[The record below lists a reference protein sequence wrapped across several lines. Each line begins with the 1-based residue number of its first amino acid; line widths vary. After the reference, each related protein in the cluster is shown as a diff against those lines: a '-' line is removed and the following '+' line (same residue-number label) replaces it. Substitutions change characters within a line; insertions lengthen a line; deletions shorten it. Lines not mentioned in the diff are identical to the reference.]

1 MTKITSATTTPWATE
16 NTLMLSTAQLAAYF
30 NKSSSTISS
39 WRYNNSGAPYIK
51 MGYGEIRYHLHDIK
65 VWEQENQ
72 DKIS

>member
-30 NKSSSTISS
+30 NKSTSTISS
-39 WRYNNSGAPYIK
+39 WRYNNTGPPYIK
-51 MGYGEIRYHLHDIK
+51 MGNGEIRYHLHDIK